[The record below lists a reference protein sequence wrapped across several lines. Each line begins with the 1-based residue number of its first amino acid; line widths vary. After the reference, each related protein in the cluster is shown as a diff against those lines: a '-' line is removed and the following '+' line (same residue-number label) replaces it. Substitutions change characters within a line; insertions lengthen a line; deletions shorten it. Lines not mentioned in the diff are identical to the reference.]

1 MPTNLL
7 IIPPPLPFQRDMMTS
22 DISHHRKTS
31 KNHGRSL
38 AHLCVETNELQ
49 ATLEN
54 EQVR

>member
-1 MPTNLL
+1 M
-7 IIPPPLPFQRDMMTS
+7 PPLFLPTGYDDIR
-22 DISHHRKTS
+22 ISHHRKTS

>member
-1 MPTNLL
+1 MPQPIILL
-7 IIPPPLPFQRDMMTS
+7 YPPPLPM
-22 DISHHRKTS
+22 DIYDDIRYLIIAKRA
-31 KNHGRSL
+31 KIKVDLL